1 MSRRKINRCME
12 CNAPLK
18 HIQNNQW
25 MCDQSPSNCKL
36 SAKVSFLN
44 NPDLKEDEEE

>member
-25 MCDQSPSNCKL
+25 MCDQSPSNCTL

>member
-1 MSRRKINRCME
+1 ME
-12 CNAPLK
+12 GNAPLK
-18 HIQNNQW
+18 HKQNKQW
-25 MCDQSPSNCKL
+25 MWDQSPSNCKL